1 VIDRDSQVP
10 ELRRPVQ
17 PGRRTRREGRHR
29 GAGPPARPGRRRGCE
44 GWRPNSRRGGMGSLE
59 SSRPASFLSES
70 AARADR
76 PKTIRGFRPSY
87 RSAETICTPD
97 RERSGRQP
105 GSVPARV
112 GRTRPLGS
120 VVPRPVVVVGP
131 VVPGALVPIV
141 RIVAGLRR
149 ATATAVDAARGR
161 SGSAGRGR
169 AGAGGASDGG
179 RPRACV
185 RSVRASSVV
194 RSGSG
199 GRRRG
204 EDRGGYRGRHGRRST
219 MRPPR
224 RDRVCDPGERERG
237 CDGDRQGPARPRTAQ
252 RDDGSRDVDLAT
264 SAAHPDSAAGT
275 ATAAAAPV
283 RRSWTSR
290 MDAAADPCTASNR
303 SRELLPSPGPR
314 SRSSSVLTSAP
325 PARRRGP

>member
-1 VIDRDSQVP
+1 MARFPSSGGA
-10 ELRRPVQ
+10 RPA
-17 PGRRTRREGRHR
+17 GRRTRREGRHR

-97 RERSGRQP
+97 REGSGRQP
-105 GSVPARV
+105 GSVPVRV
-112 GRTRPLGS
+112 GRTRPFGS

-149 ATATAVDAARGR
+149 ATATAATVDAARGR

-169 AGAGGASDGG
+169 AGAGGASGGG
-179 RPRACV
+179 RPRTCV
-185 RSVRASSVV
+185 RACALRRSFDPAPAEGGGTRIGADTAGDTVGDPPCDPRDATAYAIPANASAAATAIDRVLRA
-194 RSGSG
+194 R
-199 GRRRG
+199 
-204 EDRGGYRGRHGRRST
+204 GRRSGMT
-219 MRPPR
+219 
-224 RDRVCDPGERERG
+224 GAG
-237 CDGDRQGPARPRTAQ
+237 TSILAR
-252 RDDGSRDVDLAT
+252 
-264 SAAHPDSAAGT
+264 SAAHPDSAAGA

-303 SRELLPSPGPR
+303 SRESSSRAQAPR
-314 SRSSSVLTSAP
+314 SRSSSVFTSAP